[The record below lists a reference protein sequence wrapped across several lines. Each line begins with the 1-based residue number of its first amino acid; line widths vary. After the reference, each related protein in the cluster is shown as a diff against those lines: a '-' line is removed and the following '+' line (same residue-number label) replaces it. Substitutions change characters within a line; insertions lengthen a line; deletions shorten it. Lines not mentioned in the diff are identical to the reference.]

1 MTNGI
6 LFLKELTAKLD
17 KLPGLALLWSLLWM
31 FTMLVLKFDGMFF
44 VVLLLIL
51 FMALDLTTAY
61 LFGDVRPERKQL
73 IRFVFVSL
81 LSLSWRGMPFAFRVL
96 SQIPVPIAIQNAIFD
111 HRRQFV
117 FLVVCGILG
126 VIWLFCSVSDEAVGV
141 FFSKKIKRKHL
152 FLRILLLE
160 AEFIFWSAFLF
171 LIGYWLCGHMGGNLQ
186 LIWEILILMLK
197 WFLLIFYQMACFQLY
212 FGKRSFDSSFLVSS
226 CPGIICFLISAFVQV
241 IFVKNSLV
249 PNMQN
254 DFKIV
259 AHRGSDGN
267 NGVPNTVSTLK
278 NSKKKLSP
286 DYSELDVR
294 QTADGRFIV
303 IHDAMLANSSG
314 KEREVNSLSLGDLIE
329 HKVKESGHAAYL
341 SGYSQYLEAAHQIKQ
356 PLITEIKT
364 DAHDNYDL
372 AAEFCHLYADSMIA
386 HGDMVHSMDYRI
398 IANVKKSEKR
408 LRCGYVLPFEI
419 FSMPKGAIDFYSIES
434 LTMNRSFINAAH
446 DQKKKVYVWTVNNK
460 LDCLRA
466 YAIGADGVI
475 TDNGS
480 KLKHVLKTATKDDLS
495 LGCFINSYATLK

>member
-6 LFLKELTAKLD
+6 SFLKELTAKLD
-17 KLPGLALLWSLLWM
+17 KRPELALLWSLLWM
-31 FTMLVLKFDGMFF
+31 FMMLSLKFDGMFF

-51 FMALDLTTAY
+51 FLALDLTTAY
-61 LFGDVRPERKQL
+61 LVGDIRPERKQL
-73 IRFVFVSL
+73 VRFVWVSL
-81 LSLSWRGMPFAFRVL
+81 LSLSWRGMPFIFRAL
-96 SQIPVPIAIQNAIFD
+96 SQIPIPIAIQNAIFD

-117 FLVVCGILG
+117 FLVVCGIFG
-126 VIWLFCSVSDEAVGV
+126 VICLFCSVSDKVVGV
-141 FFSKKIKRKHL
+141 FFSEKIKRKRL

-160 AEFIFWSAFLF
+160 AEFIFWSALLF
-171 LIGYWLCGHMGGNLQ
+171 SIGYWLCNHMVGNLQ

-197 WFLLIFYQMACFQLY
+197 WLLIIVYQMACFRLY
-212 FGKRSFDSSFLVSS
+212 FGNRSFDSHASRVSV
-226 CPGIICFLISAFVQV
+226 PVTICFLIAAVVQL

-249 PNMQN
+249 PNLQN

-267 NGVPNTVSTLK
+267 NGVPNTVPTLK
-278 NSKKKLSP
+278 DSKKKLSP

-294 QTADGRFIV
+294 QTVDGRFIV
-303 IHDAMLANSSG
+303 IHDSMLANSSG
-314 KEREVNSLSLGDLIE
+314 KEREVNNFSLGDLIE

-341 SGYSQYLEAAHQIKQ
+341 SGYSQYLDVAHQIKQ

-372 AAEFCHLYADSMIA
+372 AAEFCHLYADSMIY

-398 IANVKKSEKR
+398 IANVKKSGK
-408 LRCGYVLPFEI
+408 LLKCGYVLPFEI
-419 FSMPKGAIDFYSIES
+419 FSMPRGTMDFYSIEF
-434 LTMNRSFINAAH
+434 LTMNRSFINSAH

-460 LDCLRA
+460 LDCLRV
-466 YAIGADGVI
+466 YAIGADGII

-495 LGCFINSYATLK
+495 LGCFINSYVTLK

>member
-6 LFLKELTAKLD
+6 AFLKELTAKLD
-17 KLPGLALLWSLLWM
+17 KRPELALLWSLLWM
-31 FTMLVLKFDGMFF
+31 FMMLSLKFDGMFF

-51 FMALDLTTAY
+51 FLALDLTTAY

-73 IRFVFVSL
+73 IRFVCVSL
-81 LSLSWRGMPFAFRVL
+81 LSLSWRGMPFIFRAL
-96 SQIPVPIAIQNAIFD
+96 SQIPIPIAIQNAIFD
-111 HRRQFV
+111 HRRQFI
-117 FLVVCGILG
+117 LIVVCCFFGM
-126 VIWLFCSVSDEAVGV
+126 IWLFCSVSDETVGV
-141 FFSKKIKRKHL
+141 FFSKKIKSKRL

-160 AEFIFWSAFLF
+160 TEFIFWSAFLF
-171 LIGYWLCGHMGGNLQ
+171 AIGYWLCGHLLGNAQFL
-186 LIWEILILMLK
+186 WEILILMLK
-197 WFLLIFYQMACFQLY
+197 WILLIMYQMACFQLC
-212 FGKRSFDSSFLVSS
+212 FGNRSFDSRVSEIS
-226 CPGIICFLISAFVQV
+226 GSVTICFLIAAVVQL

-249 PNMQN
+249 PNLQS

-267 NGVPNTVSTLK
+267 NGVPNTVPTLK
-278 NSKKKLSP
+278 DSKKKLSP

-294 QTADGRFIV
+294 QTVDGRFVV

-314 KEREVNSLSLGDLIE
+314 KEREVNNLSLGDLIE

-364 DAHDNYDL
+364 DEHDNYDL
-372 AAEFCHLYADSMIA
+372 AAEFCHLYADSMID

-408 LRCGYVLPFEI
+408 LKCGYVLPFEI
-419 FSMPKGAIDFYSIES
+419 FSMPKGAIDFYSIEY
-434 LTMNRSFINAAH
+434 LTMNRSFIKAAH

-466 YAIGADGVI
+466 CAIGADGVI

-480 KLKHVLKTATKDDLS
+480 KLKRFLKTATKADFS

>member
-6 LFLKELTAKLD
+6 SFLKELTAKLD
-17 KLPGLALLWSLLWM
+17 KRPRLALLWSLLWM
-31 FTMLVLKFDGMFF
+31 LMMLALKFDGMLF

-73 IRFVFVSL
+73 IHFVLVSL
-81 LSLSWRGMPFAFRVL
+81 LSLSWRGMPFVFRAL
-96 SQIPVPIAIQNAIFD
+96 SQISVPIAIQNEIFD

-117 FLVVCGILG
+117 FLVVCGIMG

-160 AEFIFWSAFLF
+160 TEFIFWSVFLF
-171 LIGYWLCGHMGGNLQ
+171 SIGCWLCGHMVGNLQ
-186 LIWEILILMLK
+186 LIWEMLILMLK

-212 FGKRSFDSSFLVSS
+212 FGNRQFDSRVS
-226 CPGIICFLISAFVQV
+226 GISGAVTICFLIAAFAQLV
-241 IFVKNSLV
+241 FVKNSLV
-249 PNMQN
+249 PNLQS

-267 NGVPNTVSTLK
+267 NGVPNTVPTLK

-294 QTADGRFIV
+294 QTVDGRFVV
-303 IHDAMLANSSG
+303 IHDAMLTNSSG
-314 KEREVNSLSLGDLIE
+314 KECEVNNLSLGDLIE
-329 HKVKESGHAAYL
+329 RKVKESGHVAYL

-364 DAHDNYDL
+364 DDHDNYDL
-372 AAEFCHLYADSMIA
+372 AAEFCHLYADSMID

-408 LRCGYVLPFEI
+408 LKCGYVLPFEI
-419 FSMPKGAIDFYSIES
+419 FSMPKGAVDFYSIES
-434 LTMNRSFINAAH
+434 LTMNRSFIKAAH

-466 YAIGADGVI
+466 CAIGADGVI